1 MLLQGGVL
9 LGDGAEDVGDVGEDL
24 YDVSFV
30 DGGLLGFAVGLLGV
44 RQLRGQ

>member
-24 YDVSFV
+24 YDVGFV
-30 DGGLLGFAVGLLGV
+30 DGGLLGLAVGLFGV